1 MNRFLA
7 MILALFF
14 ASISVAS
21 ACTAATNDWMEF
33 TLEPERDGG
42 QIKATFRDSDRAD
55 GRDSNWSTA
64 FPPSQLVGLDIDG
77 FRAVGTRPVRFAVVR
92 EPGRL
97 DCSGQGGQSRA
108 TGSCTFTP
116 DPAFVQYLQNRGIEE
131 PTRGEAFGL
140 MALGVRRD
148 LIDALSSARYP
159 APTINQ
165 LTSLTAVGVNGRYV
179 SDLARLGYRPQRID
193 SLVEFKA
200 LNITPEFVGGFAR
213 IGYGNVDPDELVQ
226 MKALNIT
233 PDYVA
238 GFQRIGYAHISVD
251 TLVQLKALNI
261 TPEFVQ
267 SVEPNPDGTLPP
279 ANELMQRKIF
289 GRRR

>member
-1 MNRFLA
+1 

-21 ACTAATNDWMEF
+21 ACIAATNDWMEF
-33 TLEPERDGG
+33 TLETERDGG
-42 QIKATFRDSDRAD
+42 QIKATFRDSDRA
-55 GRDSNWSTA
+55 GSRESNWSAA
-64 FPPSQLVGLDIDG
+64 FPPSQLVGLDLDG
-77 FRAVGTRPVRFAVVR
+77 FRAVGTGPVRFAVVR

-97 DCSGQGGQSRA
+97 DCSGQGGGSHAR
-108 TGSCTFTP
+108 GSCAFTQ
-116 DPAFVQYLQNRGIEE
+116 DPAFVQYLHSRGIEA

-148 LIDALSSARYP
+148 LIDALASARYP
-159 APTINQ
+159 APTIEE
-165 LTSLTAVGVNGRYV
+165 LTSLTAVGVSGRYV
-179 SDLARLGYRPQRID
+179 SDLARLGYRPQRIN

-200 LNITPEFVGGFAR
+200 LDVTPEFIGGFAR
-213 IGYGNVDPDELVQ
+213 IGYGNVDPGELVQ
-226 MKALNIT
+226 MKALGIT

-238 GFQRIGYAHISVD
+238 GFQRIGYAHIPVD

-261 TPEFVQ
+261 TPEFVR
-267 SVEPNPDGTLPP
+267 SIEPNPNGTLPS
-279 ANELMQRKIF
+279 AGELMQRKIF